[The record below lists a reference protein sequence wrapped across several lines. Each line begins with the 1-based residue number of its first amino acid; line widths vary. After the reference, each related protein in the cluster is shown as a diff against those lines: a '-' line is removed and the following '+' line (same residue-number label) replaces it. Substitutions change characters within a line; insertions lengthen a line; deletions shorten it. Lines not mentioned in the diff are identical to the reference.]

1 MPPDLDL
8 STVEPDIEII
18 PSIQLGFDPVTGM
31 PRTEPADEPKP
42 KPEAKKAEPDPE
54 LTSLRQKLAEERER
68 FAQEAADARTAREAE
83 RTRADKAEKDRDTN
97 STYAI
102 RAHRDAVTA
111 RYHEATQAQ
120 SEIESGL
127 QAAQAIK
134 GTLEDTKRRILAD
147 DNLDPK
153 ERANQLVKVDSDLNA
168 YANRIETLESG
179 KRGVES
185 RVAEARHTYEET
197 ERRLASLRDKEPE
210 VKEPEPEKKTT
221 ETKITTADDFIA
233 QAPRAAQDW
242 LKEHKE
248 FAAPNSK
255 ELRRLSAYAAAWLAD
270 NDRDPNDSKAWDG
283 VDANAFKTAM
293 DAKFFPKSKQEEAE
307 VAETEPEAVET
318 KPATRQ
324 ATPSAP
330 VSRSGTPSN
339 PGKSGAI
346 KLTPEQYAMAPELI
360 TDFADLDADFQAK
373 FKAWSPTAA
382 RYQYER
388 NLQRALKEKPHR
400 FSS

>member
-1 MPPDLDL
+1 MADLDL

-31 PRTEPADEPKP
+31 PRTEPAEEPKP
-42 KPEAKKAEPDPE
+42 KPVKAEPDPE
-54 LTSLRQKLAEERER
+54 ITSLRQKLAEGDRERER
-68 FAQEAADARTAREAE
+68 IAQEATEARAAREAE
-83 RTRADKAEKDRDTN
+83 KTRADKAEKDRDTN

-111 RYHEATQAQ
+111 RYQEAYQAQ
-120 SEIESGL
+120 SEIETGL
-127 QAAQAIK
+127 QAAQTIK
-134 GTLEDTKRRILAD
+134 ASLEEAKRRVITD
-147 DNLDPK
+147 DNLDPH
-153 ERANQLVKVDSDLNA
+153 ERARQQVKIDSDIAALA
-168 YANRIETLESG
+168 ARMETLEAG

-185 RVAEARHTYEET
+185 RVAEARQTYEET
-197 ERRLASLRDKEPE
+197 ERRLASLRER
-210 VKEPEPEKKTT
+210 PEPEAQEERVPQPPKN
-221 ETKITTADDFIA
+221 ADEFISAAPA
-233 QAPRAAQDW
+233 QLKGW
-242 LKEHKE
+242 LAEHRE
-248 FAAPNSK
+248 FADPNSDENVDLQGFAAK
-255 ELRRLSAYAAAWLAD
+255 WLRKNGGNHAALNSEAFREAL
-270 NDRDPNDSKAWDG
+270 DG
-283 VDANAFKTAM
+283 
-293 DAKFFPKSKQEEAE
+293 KFFPKQSKQEEAE
-307 VAETEPEAVET
+307 VAEPEVKEEAKT
-318 KPATRQ
+318 ATRQ